1 MLTLAVASG
10 FAIAAARVVAAGGR
24 TYRLPRVVPVRW
36 WQVAAACFALQL
48 FLVLGPGGGWDPRLR
63 TSLILATHVAV
74 VVVAAVNVR
83 HPWRAGMAIVLGGL
97 LLNLAVMVA
106 NGGLMPVS
114 PETLARSGSGHVQQR
129 IPVGQPLPRSKDIIL
144 APEQTRLALLSDWLT
159 VPWRRGSF
167 SPGDVLIAA
176 GAFCVLQA
184 AVSQGHGWQ
193 TT

>member
-1 MLTLAVASG
+1 MLTLAVVGG
-10 FAIAAARVVAAGGR
+10 FAVAAVRVVAAGGR
-24 TYRLPRVVPVRW
+24 TSRLLRIEPVRW

-48 FLVLGPGGGWDPRLR
+48 FLTLGPGWAWDARLR
-63 TSLILATHVAV
+63 TGLILATHVVV

-83 HPWRAGMAIVLGGL
+83 RPWRAGMAIALAGL

-114 PETLARSGSGHVQQR
+114 PQTLARPGNGYVLQR
-129 IPVGQPLPRSKDIIL
+129 LSVGQPLPHSKDVIL

-167 SPGDVLIAA
+167 SPGDVLIAV
-176 GAFCVLQA
+176 GAFVVLQA
-184 AVSQGHGWQ
+184 AVSKEHGRKIS
-193 TT
+193 